1 VEPVDRAADGRFGG
15 VTPRMLATATKALRD
30 NGVKENPV
38 TAVRVGVVGQF
49 RRQMIA
55 VMIGILGMTALTQ
68 VLGLRDASV
77 MALLLSQFALAVVLI
92 IVLSQVLIR
101 TLRGDPLLGGAR
113 AALLV
118 VTNTGV
124 RLFPL
129 SGTRRVGA
137 VALTLELE
145 DLAFA
150 HIEPRRS
157 IFDLPRFV
165 FGHIGGAM
173 AYEIAGKDVLALR
186 HAIEHL
192 EASAD
197 R

>member
-1 VEPVDRAADGRFGG
+1 
-15 VTPRMLATATKALRD
+15 MLATATRALRD
-30 NGVKENPV
+30 NGVKDIPI
-38 TAVRVGVVGQF
+38 TAIRVGVIGQF

-68 VLGLRDASV
+68 VLGLRGESLVVLLASQV
-77 MALLLSQFALAVVLI
+77 ALAVALI
-92 IVLSQVLIR
+92 LVLSQVLAR
-101 TLRGDPLLGGAR
+101 TLKGDPLLDGAR

-118 VTNTGV
+118 VTGTGV

-129 SGTRRVGA
+129 SGTRRVGP

-173 AYEIAGKDVLALR
+173 SYEIAGKDVLALR
-186 HAIEHL
+186 HAIERL

>member
-1 VEPVDRAADGRFGG
+1 
-15 VTPRMLATATKALRD
+15 MLAAATKALRA
-30 NGVKENPV
+30 NGVIENPV
-38 TAVRVGVVGQF
+38 AVVRVGVIGAF

-55 VMIGILGMTALTQ
+55 VMIGILGMTVLTQ
-68 VLGLRDASV
+68 VLGLRGSSIV
-77 MALLLSQFALAVVLI
+77 ALLASQFALALALI
-92 IVLSQVLIR
+92 IVLMQVLSR
-101 TLRGDPLLGGAR
+101 TLKGDPLLDGAR

-118 VTNTGV
+118 VTDSGV
-124 RLFPL
+124 RLF
-129 SGTRRVGA
+129 SYSASRRVGP
-137 VALTLELE
+137 VALTLELD

-165 FGHIGGAM
+165 FGHLGGAM
-173 AYEIAGKDVLALR
+173 SYEIAGKDVLQLR
-186 HAIEHL
+186 HAIERL

>member
-1 VEPVDRAADGRFGG
+1 
-15 VTPRMLATATKALRD
+15 MLAVATTALRD

-38 TAVRVGVVGQF
+38 AVMRLGVVGVF
-49 RRQMIA
+49 RRQMIGL
-55 VMIGILGMTALTQ
+55 MLGILGMTALTQ
-68 VLGLRDASV
+68 VLGLRGSSIIALLSAQV
-77 MALLLSQFALAVVLI
+77 AMAVVLVVLLQLLLS
-92 IVLSQVLIR
+92 R
-101 TLRGDPLLGGAR
+101 TLKGDALLDGAR

-118 VTNTGV
+118 VTDSGV

-129 SGTRRVGA
+129 SGLRRVGP
-137 VALTLELE
+137 VALTLELG

-165 FGHIGGAM
+165 FGHTGGAM
-173 AYEIAGKDVLALR
+173 SYEIAGKDVLSLR
-186 HAIEHL
+186 HAIERL
-192 EASAD
+192 EESAD